1 MNRNHLK
8 QKNTTYFRHLKQAW
22 KEAMCCGLAAD
33 LLFDKYFSSYI
44 ARAHRKLSN
53 AAWGSIT
60 IGME

>member
-33 LLFDKYFSSYI
+33 LLFVCLLYTSPSPRDS
-44 ARAHRKLSN
+44 
-53 AAWGSIT
+53 
-60 IGME
+60 